1 MCVPRLAPLN
11 VSLGQSIA
19 TDPIESNSVSQG
31 RRQTNAKGVGFP
43 KTVFSVVHCAS
54 AFNQCV
60 SIQPCK
66 LGLVLFVCFYYTY
79 RNITLHVALHALW
92 LLALL
97 QDSAINTNICTLEKI
112 LTAMIYISFMSTNL
126 PSHQYD
132 KFSRKSSNGSN
143 NLLQKQGQ
151 KQSV

>member
-66 LGLVLFVCFYYTY
+66 LGLVLFVLFL
-79 RNITLHVALHALW
+79 LHIQKYNFTCSFACLMAACPTIGQCNKYKYMHTRKDFNCHDLHLVY
-92 LLALL
+92 
-97 QDSAINTNICTLEKI
+97 E
-112 LTAMIYISFMSTNL
+112 Y
-126 PSHQYD
+126 
-132 KFSRKSSNGSN
+132 KFT
-143 NLLQKQGQ
+143 
-151 KQSV
+151 

>member
-11 VSLGQSIA
+11 VSLGRSNV
-19 TDPIESNSVSQG
+19 TDPIESNSVSQV
-31 RRQTNAKGVGFP
+31 RRQTNSKGGGFP

-60 SIQPCK
+60 SIQPDK
-66 LGLVLFVCFYYTY
+66 LGLVFVCFYYTY
-79 RNITLHVALHALW
+79 RNIILHVASHALW

-97 QDSAINTNICTLEKI
+97 QDSAINTNICTLEKD
-112 LTAMIYISFMSTNL
+112 LTAMIYIWFMSTNL